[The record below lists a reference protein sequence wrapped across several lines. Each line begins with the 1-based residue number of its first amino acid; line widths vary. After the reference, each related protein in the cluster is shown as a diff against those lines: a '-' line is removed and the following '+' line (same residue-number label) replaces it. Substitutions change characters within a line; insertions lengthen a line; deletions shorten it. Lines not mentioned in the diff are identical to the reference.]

1 LTSAGRII
9 NNEINSVSDNPLVMD
24 NGEVISSGHFH
35 GESVA
40 QAMDMVAISMSEFG
54 AISERRIHYFMKGVD
69 GTLPPFMSMNPGLES
84 GYMIAHVTASSLAS
98 ENKTLSHPAS
108 VDSLP
113 TSGGQEDQVSMA
125 PWAGQKAL
133 QIQNNVATILA
144 IELIVGLAAIKQ
156 IHKNLK
162 PSIVTSSV
170 YDLLKDEIHVDKG
183 DRTLSQEIERV
194 KNRILNGD
202 VLKAINP
209 ICKLE
214 SF

>member
-1 LTSAGRII
+1 
-9 NNEINSVSDNPLVMD
+9 
-24 NGEVISSGHFH
+24 
-35 GESVA
+35 
-40 QAMDMVAISMSEFG
+40 
-54 AISERRIHYFMKGVD
+54 
-69 GTLPPFMSMNPGLES
+69 
-84 GYMIAHVTASSLAS
+84 LAS